1 MAHRRVEVG
10 ETIRIRHGNHKGKH
24 GVVAA
29 HERHADSAQRTDWR
43 GRILTKTQLTYI
55 VEIEGVGPRRVPG
68 SYLDLLPN
76 SHIDEAYSG

>member
-10 ETIRIRHGNHKGKH
+10 ESIRIRHGNHKGKH
-24 GVVAA
+24 GVVTA
-29 HERHADSAQRTDWR
+29 HERRTYQVPNA
-43 GRILTKTQLTYI
+43 LYEPVYLKTQLTYT